1 MHVASALLVWF
12 AAATPAQAKDAPVV
26 TVVRNL
32 TLLPPGKY
40 RVEQSF
46 EEKSRITDQY
56 EDGKSQTS
64 PAESFNRFTYA
75 VELIGPP
82 GSATTKEIVASVE
95 RVQVKIRGPGFSH
108 DYDSADPLR
117 TEGRAYSRQFRY
129 LVGATA
135 RVDAAAF
142 ADGTGFAGIDATW
155 DRFDQENP
163 QYRAEILKMNRDN
176 YGDARL
182 DRMFTQELD
191 VLFGPN
197 AGRAKD
203 KSRQLRAGDQPKVTL
218 NEAGIRQKP
227 TPVEHARKVLSATPE
242 KVVVQLTW
250 KINGFDP
257 QIEGGN
263 LVMMAGAEVRGTRT
277 ITYVPRGGL
286 VTRVEE
292 TITRTD
298 QVAPGLDSVVQV
310 TSKLTQ
316 HTVFSMLKQ

>member
-1 MHVASALLVWF
+1 MRVALALLAGL
-12 AAATPAQAKDAPVV
+12 AAATPAKDAPVV

-32 TLLPPGKY
+32 MLLPPGKH
-40 RVEQSF
+40 RLEQSF
-46 EEKSRITDQY
+46 EEKSSTTDQF

-64 PAESFNRFTYA
+64 PAEFFHRFTYA

-82 GSATTKEIVASVE
+82 RSTTTKEIVASVE
-95 RVQVKIRGPGFSH
+95 RVQVKVRGPGFSH

-117 TEGRAYSRQFRY
+117 TQGRARAYSRQFRY

-135 RVDAAAF
+135 RVDVAAF

-155 DRFDQENP
+155 DRFDRENP

-197 AGRAKD
+197 AGRAKG
-203 KSRQLRAGDQPKVTL
+203 KSRQVRAGEEFKVTL
-218 NEAGIRQKP
+218 SEAGIRQKP
-227 TPVEHARKVLSATPE
+227 TPVEHACKVLSATPE

-257 QIEGGN
+257 QLAGGK
-263 LVMMAGAEVRGTRT
+263 LVMMAGADVRGTRT
-277 ITYVPRGGL
+277 ITFVPRGGL

-292 TITRTD
+292 TIVRTD
-298 QVAPGLDSVVQV
+298 QVAPGLDTAVQS
-310 TSKLTQ
+310 TNELTQ
-316 HTVFSMLKQ
+316 HKVFSVVKQ